1 MAASEDTMLKP
12 ALCAAALSLAAAVA
26 IPAIAQQSP
35 QMDNAPAAGPGTPGP
50 QAGPE
55 GRGPGP
61 GWRGYPRDRY
71 SEDDEGRGRRWR
83 ESESRRGDDEERG
96 PRGWHDRR
104 FGGPREGM

>member
-1 MAASEDTMLKP
+1 MLKP

-71 SEDDEGRGRRWR
+71 SDDDKG
-83 ESESRRGDDEERG
+83 RGDDLVLVAHAVADVEIFHE
-96 PRGWHDRR
+96 
-104 FGGPREGM
+104 